1 MNLSTQK
8 KFQGFKWGKKQMD
21 KQADYDAMAGEIVKY
36 NKPLKRPLM
45 DIIKQKFGQNFE
57 ITTTSDLGLK

>member
-1 MNLSTQK
+1 
-8 KFQGFKWGKKQMD
+8 MD

>member
-1 MNLSTQK
+1 
-8 KFQGFKWGKKQMD
+8 MD

-45 DIIKQKFGQNFE
+45 DIIKQKFG